1 MNDTGR
7 GKRVRGFGWLAIG
20 LVGLAGAWAAR
31 AVVSRR
37 PAATPAPQLARV
49 ARQGLESVVKATGVV
64 RPLTGAEVRV
74 GSRASGVVRR
84 LHVRIGDRVVK
95 GQLLAEL
102 ETGELAARCDQAS
115 ASLASARAA
124 LHHAVADLARKRRL
138 AAAEALAPSELELA
152 ERSVAL
158 AQAAVEEAQA
168 NLAFARTQ
176 LGQARIEAPIA
187 GVVSSVSTQE
197 GETVSASLAAPT
209 FVTIVDL
216 ARLEVWAYVDE
227 TDIGQIRVGLP
238 ARFSIDAH
246 PDRELEGR
254 VEAIY
259 PKAEIRDNVVNY
271 VAVVRFPPPPQ
282 DLLRPEMTA
291 SVRLVLD
298 QREDALTV
306 PRRAVRREGGRA
318 FVLVQEAGRLAR
330 RWVSTGSRDEQRVEI
345 VDGLSEGDVVVIGGT
360 AAEVV
365 AAD

>member
-1 MNDTGR
+1 VNHTGR
-7 GKRVRGFGWLAIG
+7 GKAVRGFGWLGIG
-20 LVGLAGAWAAR
+20 LVALGGAWA
-31 AVVSRR
+31 VVTRR
-37 PAATPAPQLARV
+37 PAAMATPEVARV
-49 ARQGLESVVKATGVV
+49 TRQDLETVVKATGVV
-64 RPLTGAEVRV
+64 RPVTGAEVRV

-84 LHVRIGDRVVK
+84 LHARIGDRVVK

-102 ETGELAARCDQAS
+102 ESGELMARRDQAA
-115 ASLASARAA
+115 ASLASVHAARDF
-124 LHHAVADLARKRRL
+124 AVAEIARKRRL

-152 ERSVAL
+152 ERSVAV
-158 AQAAVEEAQA
+158 ARAAVEEARA
-168 NLAFARTQ
+168 NLAFTRTQ
-176 LGQARIEAPIA
+176 LGQTRIEAPIA
-187 GVVSSVSTQE
+187 GVVSSVATQE
-197 GETVSASLAAPT
+197 GETVSASLTAPT

-227 TDIGQIRVGLP
+227 TDIGRIRVGLP
-238 ARFSIDAH
+238 ARFSVDAY

-298 QREDALTV
+298 HRGDALTV
-306 PRRAVRREGGRA
+306 PRRAVRRERGRT
-318 FVLVQEAGRLAR
+318 FVLVHQAGRLTR

-345 VDGLSEGDVVVIGGT
+345 VEGLGEGDVVVIGEP